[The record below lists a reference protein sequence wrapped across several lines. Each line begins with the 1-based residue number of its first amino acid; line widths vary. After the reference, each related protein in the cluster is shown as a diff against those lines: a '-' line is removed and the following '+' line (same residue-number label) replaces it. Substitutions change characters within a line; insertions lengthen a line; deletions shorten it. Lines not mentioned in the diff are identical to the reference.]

1 MNADAIVDPVFG
13 SGGGPAEARSSPAAF
28 ADYGGSGAGS
38 SGILRSPAAVA
49 GYAGSVGGGGP
60 VGAWR
65 PPAVLTDYDDTAA
78 VQNVAELLLG
88 RFGAPDW
95 PAVRERFRNGELSL
109 KDYQEITFRDI
120 RATKAEMQDFVGAN
134 AEFRPGFGALAG
146 FCRRRGIPLAI
157 VSQGLDFYIQPLV
170 DAAGE
175 SDIPIYAV
183 TARFGADGRIAG
195 YGYDFPYP
203 DAPERGNSKALIV
216 QRYRQQGRYVFY
228 AGDGRSDFEAGAV
241 ADAVFAHRQM
251 AEMCAAAGIAYT
263 EFNDFFP
270 VLAAVRDYLAGAGG

>member
-1 MNADAIVDPVFG
+1 MNADAIVDPVSG
-13 SGGGPAEARSSPAAF
+13 SGGAGPV
-28 ADYGGSGAGS
+28 GA
-38 SGILRSPAAVA
+38 LRSPAALA
-49 GYAGSVGGGGP
+49 GYGGSGTGVGPAGG
-60 VGAWR
+60 WR

-95 PAVRERFRNGELSL
+95 PAVRERFHNGELSL

-120 RATKAEMQDFVGAN
+120 RATKGEMQDFVGAN
-134 AEFRPGFGALAG
+134 AEFRPGFGALAE
-146 FCRRRGIPLAI
+146 FCRQNGIPLAI

-170 DAAGE
+170 DGAGG

-183 TARFGADGRIAG
+183 TAKFGADGRIAG

-228 AGDGRSDFEAGAV
+228 AGDGRSDFEAGEV

-251 AEMCAAAGIAYT
+251 AELCAAAGIAYT
-263 EFNDFFP
+263 EFTDFFP
-270 VLAAVRDYLAGAGG
+270 VLAAVRDYLAGAAG